1 MNCFL
6 SCNIKSRDQK
16 KYEELAG
23 QIINERGKELG
34 RATLAVNTG
43 DKVVFFVLFFFLIC
57 IMILAHPPSQSQGV
71 FATYHFSLLE
81 ATYRV
86 KQQDKLIEW
95 DTLTPKTQSNQ
106 RRANNCKGNRV
117 RNYQSSLF
125 KGYLLQGSFKQPKT
139 RRRRCFPSFGNNPK
153 RSKHFD

>member
-1 MNCFL
+1 
-6 SCNIKSRDQK
+6 
-16 KYEELAG
+16 
-23 QIINERGKELG
+23 
-34 RATLAVNTG
+34 
-43 DKVVFFVLFFFLIC
+43 
-57 IMILAHPPSQSQGV
+57 MILAHPPSQSQGV

-81 ATYRV
+81 VTYRV

-95 DTLTPKTQSNQ
+95 DTLTAKTQSNQ
-106 RRANNCKGNRV
+106 RRANNCKGNRE

-153 RSKHFD
+153 RSKHFDWDASLKHVVGRCMGNLPCISNIPTTLDVDSVSVYFAFRKEGQWNIEIDEK